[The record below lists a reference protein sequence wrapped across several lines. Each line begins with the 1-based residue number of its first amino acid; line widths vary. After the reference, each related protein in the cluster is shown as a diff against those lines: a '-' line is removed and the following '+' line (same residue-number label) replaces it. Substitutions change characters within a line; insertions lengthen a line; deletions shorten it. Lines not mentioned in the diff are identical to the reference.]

1 MASTTIHTLS
11 YKMVAD
17 TQNFTRGLISSRS
30 EVALMKKLMNDTS
43 PEQKSAKAMAAIEKL
58 LQSGKIS
65 LNQYNQAAAKIKA
78 ELDAI
83 QRAAKPAGERL
94 DNFGSSLNNIAAAYL
109 SIQTAQKGA
118 QLFITTL
125 DKLDAQQDNASRFG
139 MVVDDFIRLQ
149 FALTK
154 GGEISA
160 DSVPGAIAAM
170 RDNLQ
175 LAAMDMGRFK
185 EIFSQLG
192 ADQDVIAAV
201 SFMPVKEQFETM
213 VDMISRIPDA
223 GKRGLITQKLFGT
236 DEGQMNSLMAEGL
249 SGIQKLYDESAK
261 FGMLQGKDAA
271 AISKAADDWKEVGLR
286 WEVVVKQFTVALL
299 PIAERLAEI
308 ARALFGNNEQV
319 RLASGGDNPGL
330 RIVRQAE
337 SMAAMTQES
346 MVKFQ
351 DNKGFTTR
359 RVRGNLDANKL
370 ISFFAEAQK
379 FDPNFAEQTLTP
391 DQRSQLFKSALPGNS
406 GGNQESVQLAILEEL
421 KKQTQAS
428 AEMVRQQEEK
438 SSQTRNVAGL
448 VE

>member
-30 EVALMKKLMNDTS
+30 EVALMKKIMGDTS
-43 PEQKSAKAMAAIEKL
+43 PEQKAAKAMAAIEKL

-65 LNQYNQAAAKIKA
+65 INQYNQATAKVKA
-78 ELDAI
+78 ELEAI

-94 DNFGSSLNNIAAAYL
+94 DKFGSSLKNVAAAYL
-109 SIQTAQKGA
+109 SIQTAQRGVS
-118 QLFITTL
+118 LFMNTL
-125 DKLDAQQDNASRFG
+125 DKLDAQQDNAARFG

-154 GGEISA
+154 GGEIKA
-160 DSVPGAIAAM
+160 DSVPGAIATM

-201 SFMPVKEQFETM
+201 SFMPVQKQFETM

-236 DEGQMNSLMAEGL
+236 DEGQMNSLMADGL
-249 SGIQKLYDESAK
+249 SGIQKLYDEAAQ
-261 FGMLQGKDAA
+261 FGMLQGKDAE
-271 AISKAADDWKEVGLR
+271 AISKAADDWKEVGFR

-308 ARALFGNNEQV
+308 AKALFGQNQQLE
-319 RLASGGDNPGL
+319 LAGVNSPGM
-330 RIVRQAE
+330 RIVRQANL
-337 SMAAMTQES
+337 MAAMTQEG

-359 RVRGNLDANKL
+359 RVRGNLDVNKL
-370 ISFFAEAQK
+370 ISFFSEAQK
-379 FDPNFAEQTLTP
+379 FDPNFAEQTLTQ
-391 DQRSQLFKSALPGNS
+391 DQRDRLFKSALPGNP
-406 GGNQESVQLAILEEL
+406 GGNQEAVQLAILEEL

-428 AEMVRQQEEK
+428 AEILRQQEQKNSE
-438 SSQTRNVAGL
+438 TRNVAGL